1 MNVLGKVC
9 IQIPARAG
17 SKRVKAKN
25 LRLIDGKPMLQYAVE
40 AALAS
45 EVGDVYVNSD
55 SQDMLLLGE
64 ILGAKTYRRPEKW
77 ASDEA
82 TGDDFTYDFLKNVPQ
97 PVDTLI
103 MVSPV
108 CPLVTAADISNAV
121 RAFQESNCD
130 TLISCDSSQMQV
142 FCDSRPVNIRTD
154 EALRPSQEN
163 AAVQTLNWAVTIW
176 KATDFIDNYESR
188 GYAYLG
194 RNRLL
199 YEVPKLHTFKVSE
212 EQDFELVSTLIESRN
227 NASLEK
233 IAPRYWSST

>member
-40 AALAS
+40 AAVAS

-82 TGDDFTYDFLKNVPQ
+82 TGDDFTYDFLKNIPQ

-130 TLISCDSSQMQV
+130 TLIS
-142 FCDSRPVNIRTD
+142 DSRPVNIRTD

-163 AAVQTLNWAVTIW
+163 TAVQTLNWAVTIW

-199 YEVPKLHTFKVSE
+199 YEIPKLHTFKGSE

-227 NASLEK
+227 NASLQK
-233 IAPRYWSST
+233 IAPRYWSTT